1 MNGTDLYKMSD
12 LQKANEEI
20 ISIENMT
27 DQHWSE
33 IRELTQQILK
43 SGQAGRDFTKAS
55 IMAFIQWLA
64 YKQVSFGFLNEDSET
79 IH

>member
-1 MNGTDLYKMSD
+1 MSD
-12 LQKANEEI
+12 LQKTSEEI

-33 IRELTQQILK
+33 IREITQQILK
-43 SGQAGRDFTKAS
+43 SGQAGRDLTKAS
-55 IMAFIQWLA
+55 VMAFIQWLA